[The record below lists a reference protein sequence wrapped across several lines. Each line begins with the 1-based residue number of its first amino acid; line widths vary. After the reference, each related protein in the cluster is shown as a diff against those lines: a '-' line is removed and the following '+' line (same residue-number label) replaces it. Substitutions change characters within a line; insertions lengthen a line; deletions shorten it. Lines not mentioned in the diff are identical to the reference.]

1 MSDIEKINT
10 YYLDFMEAVRQGDGE
25 KCASMCDE
33 NAVFLPPN
41 EPPLKGRDA
50 IRQLYANLGSDST
63 LNSEAL
69 KTEVS
74 GGLAY
79 QQSRVTWESNGKT
92 KYTDTLDVLK
102 QQDDGSWLFVACAW
116 NSAEGIDQV

>member
-69 KTEVS
+69 KIEVS

-102 QQDDGSWLFVACAW
+102 QQDVGSRLFVACAW